1 MGRVQKPFEEH
12 LKDFR
17 EIHGEKFIY
26 PKPEDVDLSLG
37 VKSRI
42 EIICP
47 EHGSFIQTINNH
59 KNQPSGCPSCG
70 RGNRSSKTN
79 LTPENLEKT
88 IKGRYGNQYKILL
101 PPDPRYLYTELDILH
116 VVCGSFFVRTIKQF
130 TQNKNGGCT
139 CCNNPLNHTV
149 QYVELFHDTNFFL

>member
-47 EHGSFIQTINNH
+47 KHGSFIQTINNH
-59 KNQPSGCPSCG
+59 KNQPLGCPACG
-70 RGNRSSKTN
+70 RGSRKTSTG
-79 LTPENLEKT
+79 LTPQTLET
-88 IKGRYGNQYKILL
+88 EIKNRYGKQYKILL
-101 PPDPRYLYTELDILH
+101 PPQPMYLYTELDILH
-116 VVCGSFFVRTIKQF
+116 VVCGCFFVRTIKQF
-130 TQNKNGGCT
+130 LQNKKGGCT
-139 CCNNPLNHTV
+139 CCNNPLNHV
-149 QYVELFHDTNFFL
+149 FHDEEIFSDPNFFL